1 MIYLKNHNFKI
12 NKIYMKKTLQ
22 SIILIFVFLSLSWIV
37 SNVNWS
43 WFSNDPRAQMPYDN
57 AEGLIQW
64 VELVKWSINDIDTT
78 WTATDKI
85 QEIIIFLLWFITL
98 IAVIYIIYA
107 WFRILTSSGED
118 EVIKNSKKTIIYVIV
133 WILVIWF
140 AWTIA
145 NFAVTIWTS
154 GV

>member
-1 MIYLKNHNFKI
+1 MI
-12 NKIYMKKTLQ
+12 KTLKL
-22 SIILIFVFLSLSWIV
+22 ITLFILTLGIFVNTGVINTSALWSNPEKVYLCSW
-37 SNVNWS
+37 N
-43 WFSNDPRAQMPYDN
+43 
-57 AEGLIQW
+57 ECGLEQW
-64 VELVKWSINDIDTT
+64 VKLVKESGIDWLDVD

-85 QEIIIFLLWFITL
+85 QDVIKYLLWFITL

-118 EVIKNSKKTIIYVIV
+118 ETIKNSKKTIIYVVV

-154 GV
+154 WK